1 MKSFLRLAPVLGMM
15 IAGSVITG
23 CSNGEERLAKA
34 VPGVWQGT
42 PETFTD
48 NSALTASIIDVY
60 EFSPASMTAN
70 ETLTGSVTVSGM
82 VNTTTQIVDSAF
94 IEPLSLSAS
103 AHTSIS
109 GTWTVVDDDEI
120 SLSFDLASLMVQ
132 VDPKAVMA
140 NNAPIT
146 IGSPAVDSLR
156 PEVCANIEHS
166 IKQSLTAR
174 YASMRHMDDVKV
186 KGPLLKYE
194 VGHEDFVLT
203 KQMN

>member
-1 MKSFLRLAPVLGMM
+1 MKSFLRLAPVLGIM

-23 CSNGEERLAKA
+23 CTSGEERLAKE

-48 NSALTASIIDVY
+48 NAALTASITDVY

-70 ETLTGSVTVSGM
+70 ETLTGSVTVTGM

-94 IEPLSLSAS
+94 IEPLSLSAA
-103 AHTSIS
+103 AHTTIS

-120 SLSFDLASLMVQ
+120 ALSFDLSSLSVQ
-132 VDPKAVMA
+132 VDPKAVAA
-140 NNAPIT
+140 NNTPIT
-146 IGSPAVDSLR
+146 IGTPAVDSLR
-156 PEVCANIEHS
+156 PELCANIEHS
-166 IKQSLTAR
+166 VKQSLTAR
-174 YASMRHMDDVKV
+174 YAAMRHMDDVKI

-194 VGHEDFVLT
+194 SGHEDFVLT
-203 KQMN
+203 KQMD